1 MKRITP
7 RKLEKLG
14 FIVSESE
21 IYPDTLY
28 AMKGTEI
35 LISHPTCRML
45 NVHMNAIDGLCYELK
60 QFLKTWGSVKK

>member
-28 AMKGTEI
+28 AMKGNEMMI
-35 LISHPTCRML
+35 LHPTCGKL
-45 NVHMNAIDGLCYELK
+45 NVCMSEIDGFCYELRK
-60 QFLKTWGSVKK
+60 FGEIWRTVRK

>member
-21 IYPDTLY
+21 IYPDALY
-28 AMKGTEI
+28 AMKGNEMLI
-35 LISHPTCRML
+35 LHPTCGQL
-45 NVHMNAIDGLCYELK
+45 NVCMSEIDGFCYELIK
-60 QFLKTWGSVKK
+60 FRETWGSVRK